1 VTDEQQDKQ
10 QDDDA
15 LETSGFG
22 ARIRVPN
29 VWAPSVGPLLKW
41 LFIGAFLS
49 MIILSTF
56 LGLSW
61 VLK

>member
-1 VTDEQQDKQ
+1 MTDEQKKEQ
-10 QDDDA
+10 DDA

-22 ARIRVPN
+22 AKIRVPN

-41 LFIGAFLS
+41 PLIAFSIS
-49 MIILSTF
+49 MIILAIF

-61 VLK
+61 VMK